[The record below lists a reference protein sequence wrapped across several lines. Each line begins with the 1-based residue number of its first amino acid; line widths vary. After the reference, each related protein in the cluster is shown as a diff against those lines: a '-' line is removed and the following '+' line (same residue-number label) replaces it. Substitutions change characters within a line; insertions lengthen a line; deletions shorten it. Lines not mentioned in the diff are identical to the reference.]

1 VNRYLWD
8 THALIFAMD
17 GDAELPDASRAAAN
31 RVSCVSLLEV
41 AMLVFKGRVK
51 LKLPVEEWLE
61 QVSRRLTIIPI
72 TPQIAAKAYNL
83 GEFHGDP
90 ADRIIAATSIVYPAT
105 VVTRDEKISKHPA
118 VVSLWA

>member
-1 VNRYLWD
+1 
-8 THALIFAMD
+8 MD
-17 GDAELPDASRAAAN
+17 GDAELPAASRAAAN
-31 RVSCVSLLEV
+31 RGLNAISCVSLLEV
-41 AMLVFKGRVK
+41 SMLVFKGRVK

-61 QVSRRLTIIPI
+61 EVARRLTIIPI
-72 TPQIAAKAYNL
+72 TPKIAAKSYEL

-118 VVSLWA
+118 IVSLWA